1 MRDLLRYTSNLY
13 IIDYVEDNIVFIVI
27 LRDISFKEGHA
38 RFTTIHFQPL
48 YDRCGRYFEKCLNL
62 SRAEIK
68 DFYQLFQFSYCLL
81 SFSFL
86 VASVSETIE
95 EIVTTLQVG
104 KTTIVFTSLIIKRV
118 PLLIVHAPM
127 INKFYL

>member
-48 YDRCGRYFEKCLNL
+48 YDRCGRSL
-62 SRAEIK
+62 
-68 DFYQLFQFSYCLL
+68 
-81 SFSFL
+81 SFL

-95 EIVTTLQVG
+95 EIVITLQVG